1 LIWSGNTLS
10 ISYTRWLEQPMA
22 PKSLPALIS
31 WQIWNARNRAIFESH
46 PPTLQVV
53 LQKVL
58 VTFNWKQPSQSPLKL
73 NVYALHCLEGYT
85 VACFDG
91 AAMAS
96 GGCCGARGLFKTHPS
111 RITFWFLNCGAGTNN
126 RAELLGLWAALYL
139 ASAWSISHLY
149 VLGDSRIIIDWIS
162 QKSKLQ
168 SVHNDNWMDKTLEL
182 AKTFT
187 DVSFHHI
194 PRSLNRQAD
203 ALSKRAL
210 KGAVGCLTIFHRDG
224 GIESPSTSIN
234 VFE

>member
-1 LIWSGNTLS
+1 
-10 ISYTRWLEQPMA
+10 
-22 PKSLPALIS
+22 
-31 WQIWNARNRAIFESH
+31 
-46 PPTLQVV
+46 
-53 LQKVL
+53 
-58 VTFNWKQPSQSPLKL
+58 
-73 NVYALHCLEGYT
+73 
-85 VACFDG
+85 
-91 AAMAS
+91 MAS

-111 RITFWFLNCGAGTNN
+111 RVTFWFLNCGARTNN
-126 RAELLGLWAALYL
+126 RVELLGLWAALYL
-139 ASAWSISHLY
+139 AFVWSIIHLH

-168 SVHNDNWMDKTLEL
+168 SVHNDRWMDKILEL

-194 PRSLNRQAD
+194 PRSLNREAD

-210 KGAVGCLTIFHRDG
+210 KGVVGRLTIFHRDR